1 MNKIFKGLEKFF
13 LIFLK
18 DYTTCHFLYNYLIGY
33 VFIDITA
40 LKNTE
45 NST

>member
-1 MNKIFKGLEKFF
+1 MNKIFKGLEKF
-13 LIFLK
+13 FLK